1 MIPGLHLP
9 PKDVPLPYHSWLGS
23 LRPNATSLRPAVEV
37 EATARAPESGS
48 QRWHLA
54 LACGLACA
62 AVAVA
67 AAAWTTHSHARVRS
81 VHTSVSGRAGL
92 RKTSSGAD
100 ERWGSAALTITIDPT
115 LAQATPEAK
124 DAIMTAFGAWAAS
137 GASLPQ
143 FSFDATS
150 TPGGAAQDGVN
161 RLLLGPITVQ
171 GQEKDLAI
179 TISYADTDTGEIIEA
194 DTIFN
199 DAYDWTSI
207 GSNDNKGDDKGG
219 CNNRYD
225 LQNVA
230 THEAGHFFGLGED
243 YDDQSTTM
251 YVSSLRCQ
259 TSKRALS
266 KSDVSVV
273 SGLYAQAAAN
283 SPQGVA
289 CGARIAGGRDTG
301 GGALAAMGIVAFA
314 LARRHRRS

>member
-9 PKDVPLPYHSWLGS
+9 PKDVSPSYHSWLGS
-23 LRPNATSLRPAVEV
+23 LRPNATSLRPAVEL
-37 EATARAPESGS
+37 EAPARAPESRS
-48 QRWHLA
+48 HRWHLA
-54 LACGLACA
+54 LACGLACS

-67 AAAWTTHSHARVRS
+67 AVAWTTHSHARVRS
-81 VHTSVSGRAGL
+81 VQSYVSGRAGL

-100 ERWGSAALTITIDPT
+100 ERWGPAALTITIDPT
-115 LAQATPEAK
+115 LAHATPAAK

-143 FSFDATS
+143 LSFDATS

-161 RLLLGPITVQ
+161 RLLVGPITVP

-179 TISYADTDTGEIIEA
+179 TISYADTDTGEIVEA

-207 GSNDNKGDDKGG
+207 GSPDKGDGKGG

-243 YDDQSTTM
+243 YDDQATTM

-283 SPQGVA
+283 SPQSAA
-289 CGARIAGGRDTG
+289 CGARIAGGKDTG
-301 GGALAAMGIVAFA
+301 GGALAAMGVVAFA